1 MSLHRSPTP
10 TLQNAQGLLG
20 FGEFLKYDEKEEK
33 VVKKI
38 VKRQWQPSA
47 LSAFAQH
54 SFVQVSC
61 GDDHYLALTTTGYV
75 FTAGGG
81 EQGELGRKVSSRAS
95 LLLSCLEPTSAG
107 LTRLL
112 LRPQVTRSRL

>member
-54 SFVQVSC
+54 
-61 GDDHYLALTTTGYV
+61 
-75 FTAGGG
+75 TAGGG